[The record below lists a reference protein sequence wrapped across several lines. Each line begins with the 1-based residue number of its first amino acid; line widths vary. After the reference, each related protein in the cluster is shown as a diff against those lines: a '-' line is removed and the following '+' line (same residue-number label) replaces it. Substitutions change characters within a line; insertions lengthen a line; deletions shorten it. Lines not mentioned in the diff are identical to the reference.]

1 MLKRMDT
8 IASPFTGHATAELAA
23 LGRFLVA
30 LGDPTRQQI
39 LLLLSQQ
46 GLNVSELTE
55 RFPISRPAMSHQLK
69 ILSDAGLLV
78 QERRGRERV
87 YRVDAQRFRGFA
99 DELKRFVSVCCAG
112 PECCK

>member
-1 MLKRMDT
+1 MT
-8 IASPFTGHATAELAA
+8 SEVAA

-39 LLLLSQQ
+39 LMLLSQH

-69 ILSDAGLLV
+69 ILCDAGLLI

-87 YRVDAQRFRGFA
+87 YRVDAQRFRRCA
-99 DELKRFVSVCCAG
+99 DDFKQFVSVCCSG
-112 PECCK
+112 PQCCK